1 MSLLEV
7 KGLTKYFDLS
17 PGWVARMLYGQR
29 MLKAVDQIN
38 FSIEEGNIF
47 GLVGESGCGKST
59 TARLITRLVPATGGE
74 VFFQGQNVLGLPKKR
89 LRELRKH
96 IQMVFQD
103 PHASL
108 NPRMRILDIVG
119 RPVNLYF
126 GLTGE
131 KKARQVAELL
141 ELVGLQP
148 DHIHRYPHE
157 FSGGQRQRIGI
168 ARALATRP
176 KLIIADEPVSSLD
189 VSVQAQILNLFKKLQ
204 RELNLTILFISHDLN
219 VVEYMA
225 DMVAVMYAGKIV
237 ETAQTQEL
245 FQRRLHPYTKGLIA
259 SNPSINPNADSEKQE
274 ILKGEVALPINP
286 PPGCRF
292 DSRCP
297 IRVDKCKTIEPP
309 LEAKRS
315 NHLAACHEV

>member
-17 PGWVARMLYGQR
+17 PGWLARILYGR
-29 MLKAVDQIN
+29 RILKAVDQIN

-89 LRELRKH
+89 VRELRKYV
-96 IQMVFQD
+96 QMVFQD

-119 RPVNLYF
+119 RPLNLYF
-126 GLTGE
+126 GVTGE
-131 KKARQVAELL
+131 KRARQVAELL

-148 DHIHRYPHE
+148 DHIYRYPHE

-245 FQRRLHPYTKGLIA
+245 FQQRLHPYTKGLIA
-259 SNPSINPNADSEKQE
+259 SNPSVNPNADSEKQE

-286 PPGCRF
+286 SPGCRF

-297 IRVDKCKTIEPP
+297 IHVDKCKTVEPP

>member
-7 KGLTKYFDLS
+7 KGLTKYFDLN
-17 PGWVARMLYGQR
+17 PGWVGRMLYGER
-29 MLKAVDQIN
+29 VLRAVDQIN
-38 FSIEEGNIF
+38 FSIEEGKVF

-74 VFFQGQNVLGLPKKR
+74 VYFAGQNVFRLPKKQV
-89 LRELRKH
+89 REMRKH

-103 PHASL
+103 PFASL
-108 NPRMRILDIVG
+108 NPRMRIVDIVG
-119 RPVNLYF
+119 RPLNLYF
-126 GLTGE
+126 GVTGE
-131 KKARQVAELL
+131 KRARQVAELL

-148 DHIHRYPHE
+148 DHIYRYPHE

-176 KLIIADEPVSSLD
+176 KMIIADEPVSSLD

-237 ETAQTQEL
+237 EAAQTQEL
-245 FQRRLHPYTKGLIA
+245 FQHRLHPYTKGLIA
-259 SNPSINPNADSEKQE
+259 SNPSINPNATTKKPE

-286 PPGCRF
+286 APGCRF
-292 DSRCP
+292 ESRCP
-297 IRVDKCKTIEPP
+297 IRVDKCKTVEP
-309 LEAKRS
+309 LLDAKRA
-315 NHLAACHEV
+315 NHLAACHEI

>member
-17 PGWVARMLYGQR
+17 PGWVARMLYGHR

-38 FSIEEGNIF
+38 FSVEEGNIF

-89 LRELRKH
+89 LRELRKD

-126 GLTGE
+126 GLTGG

-259 SNPSINPNADSEKQE
+259 SNPSINPNADSAKQE

-292 DSRCP
+292 DPRCP

-315 NHLAACHEV
+315 NHLVACHEV

>member
-74 VFFQGQNVLGLPKKR
+74 VFFQGQNVLGLPKKQV
-89 LRELRKH
+89 RELRKH

-148 DHIHRYPHE
+148 DHINRYPHE

-237 ETAQTQEL
+237 ETAQTQDL
-245 FQRRLHPYTKGLIA
+245 FQHRIHPYTKGLIA
-259 SNPSINPNADSEKQE
+259 SNPSINTNTNNEKHE
-274 ILKGEVALPINP
+274 ILKGEVTLPINP
-286 PPGCRF
+286 SPGCRF

-297 IRVDKCKTIEPP
+297 SRVDKCKTVEPH

>member
-17 PGWVARMLYGQR
+17 PGWVAQILYGKR
-29 MLKAVDQIN
+29 ILKAVDQIN

-59 TARLITRLVPATGGE
+59 TARLITRLVPATSGE
-74 VFFQGQNVLGLPKKR
+74 VFFQGQNILGLPKRKV
-89 LRELRKH
+89 RELRKD

-189 VSVQAQILNLFKKLQ
+189 VSVQAQILNLFKQLQ

-225 DMVAVMYAGKIV
+225 DRVAVMYAGKIV

-245 FQRRLHPYTKGLIA
+245 FHRRLHPYTKGLIA
-259 SNPSINPNADSEKQE
+259 SNPSINPNASNEKQE

-297 IRVDKCKTIEPP
+297 IHVDKCKTIEPL

-315 NHLAACHEV
+315 NHLVACHEV

>member
-7 KGLTKYFDLS
+7 KGLTKHFDLN
-17 PGWVARMLYGQR
+17 PGWVGRLLYGQR
-29 MLKAVDQIN
+29 VLRAVDQID
-38 FSIEEGNIF
+38 FSIEEGEVF

-74 VFFQGQNVLGLPKKR
+74 VYFGGQNIFALRKKEV
-89 LRELRKH
+89 RELRKH

-103 PHASL
+103 PFASL
-108 NPRMRILDIVG
+108 NPRMRIVDIVG
-119 RPVNLYF
+119 RPLNLYF
-126 GLTGE
+126 SVTGE
-131 KKARQVAELL
+131 KRAKQVGELL

-148 DHIHRYPHE
+148 DHIYRYPHE

-168 ARALATRP
+168 ARALATHP
-176 KLIIADEPVSSLD
+176 KMIIADEPVSSLD

-225 DMVAVMYAGKIV
+225 DTVAVMYAGKIV
-237 ETAQTQEL
+237 ETARTQDL
-245 FQRRLHPYTKGLIA
+245 FQHRLHPYTKGLIA
-259 SNPSINPNADSEKQE
+259 SNPSIGLNTSNEKPE
-274 ILKGEVALPINP
+274 ILKGEVALPINSY
-286 PPGCRF
+286 PGCRF
-292 DSRCP
+292 DTRCP
-297 IRVDKCKTIEPP
+297 IRVEKCKTMQPP

>member
-7 KGLTKYFDLS
+7 KGLTKYFDLN
-17 PGWVARMLYGQR
+17 PGWVGRMLYGER
-29 MLKAVDQIN
+29 VLRAVDQIN
-38 FSIEEGNIF
+38 FSIEEGKVF

-74 VFFQGQNVLGLPKKR
+74 VYFAGQNVFRLPKKQV
-89 LRELRKH
+89 REMRKH

-103 PHASL
+103 PFASL
-108 NPRMRILDIVG
+108 NPRMRIVDIVG
-119 RPVNLYF
+119 RPLNLYF
-126 GLTGE
+126 GVTGE
-131 KKARQVAELL
+131 KRARQVAELL

-148 DHIHRYPHE
+148 DHIYRYPHE

-237 ETAQTQEL
+237 EAAQTQEL

-259 SNPSINPNADSEKQE
+259 SNPTINPNGTTKKQE

-286 PPGCRF
+286 SPGCRF

-297 IRVDKCKTIEPP
+297 IRVDKCKTVEPL
-309 LEAKRS
+309 LEAKRA
-315 NHLAACHEV
+315 NHLTACHEV